1 MFTTWFLV
9 AGALLIAMAL
19 AASTLKRVPL
29 SASMLYLATGAALGP
44 WGAGLVHLDAVEDAS
59 TLERLTE
66 IAVIISLFTAG
77 LKLRLP
83 AFDRRWRAPILL
95 AALAMVLTVAGIAAV
110 AMMAFGLSLGAAV
123 LLGAVLA
130 PTDPVLASD
139 VQVSHERDAEPVRF
153 GLTGEAG
160 LNDGTAFPFVMLG
173 LGLMGAHDIGA
184 YGWRW
189 LAVDVVWAVAAG
201 VGVGTICG
209 AGIGKLV
216 IYLRRV
222 HREAVGLDEFL
233 ALGLIALS
241 YGLALLIHA
250 YGFLAVFA
258 AGLSVRRIEREESD
272 VAAPRDVERAA
283 ASTEEQA
290 TDPGTAPAYM
300 ARAVLGFNEQLER
313 LGEVA
318 VVLVVGAVL
327 SGIENIGPGIWLAI
341 SLFVVIRPAATLV
354 ALLRGRLSQTQ
365 RALIAWFGVRGI
377 GSIYYLAYA
386 LSHGVPKPAARILA
400 DITLVVVAGSIIL
413 HGISVTPL
421 MRWYSALIG
430 ERRSQ

>member
-1 MFTTWFLV
+1 M
-9 AGALLIAMAL
+9 
-19 AASTLKRVPL
+19 
-29 SASMLYLATGAALGP
+29 
-44 WGAGLVHLDAVEDAS
+44 
-59 TLERLTE
+59 LERVSE

-83 AFDRRWRAPILL
+83 LSDRRWRAPVLL
-95 AALAMVLTVAGIAAV
+95 ATVAMVLTIAGIAAV
-110 AMMAFGLSLGAAV
+110 GMALLALPLGAAV

-139 VQVSHERDAEPVRF
+139 VQVSHEHDAEPVRF

-173 LGLMGAHDIGA
+173 LGLMGAHDIGD

-201 VGVGTICG
+201 LGVGTLCG

-216 IYLRRV
+216 LYLRRE

-241 YGLALLIHA
+241 YGLALMIHA

-258 AGLSVRRIEREESD
+258 AGLSVRRIEREQSD
-272 VAAPRDVERAA
+272 VAPPAAVEQAGS
-283 ASTEEQA
+283 STEEQA
-290 TDPGTAPAYM
+290 TNPETAPAYM

-313 LGEVA
+313 LGELA
-318 VVLVVGAVL
+318 VVLVVGAML
-327 SGIENIGPGIWLAI
+327 SGIEAITPGVWLA
-341 SLFVVIRPAATLV
+341 LGVFALIRPAATLLTLV
-354 ALLRGRLSQTQ
+354 RVPQSRPQ
-365 RALIAWFGVRGI
+365 RAFIAWFGVRGI
-377 GSIYYLAYA
+377 GSVYYLAYA
-386 LSHGVPKPAARILA
+386 LSHGIPRAAGQLLA
-400 DITLVVVAGSIIL
+400 DITLVVIAASVVL

-421 MRWYSALIG
+421 MQRYAAFS
-430 ERRSQ
+430 ERRPR